1 MIIETSPP
9 TASLQGA
16 WIPRNLG
23 TSAEEYRRIMYTR
36 RELIL
41 HLDVAS
47 VVFLDSL
54 EYIYI
59 CPPLQVKMICS
70 GCEVHGHE
78 LNLHAG

>member
-1 MIIETSPP
+1 MIIKTSPP

-16 WIPRNLG
+16 WIPHDFV
-23 TSAEEYRRIMYTR
+23 TSAEGYRRIMYAR

-54 EYIYI
+54 A
-59 CPPLQVKMICS
+59 VS
-70 GCEVHGHE
+70 AHHS
-78 LNLHAG
+78 N